1 MKTKYPPVAQRGDAS
16 KPQPVSQ
23 VSSGNTEGSRC
34 LVHVPDPFRPV
45 RGSHAHPI
53 ALADLLTD
61 ETIEHVRQTAHLL
74 QSKWYCHGGRDFTE
88 WNGYSL
94 GKMVAGAMLR
104 NKLHG
109 ALSNYM
115 ACRDLLQR
123 RPDTTHIDLRHDP
136 GIVPGIWQ
144 HECNR

>member
-61 ETIEHVRQTAHLL
+61 ETIEHVRQTAYLL

-88 WNGYSL
+88 SICVNHS
-94 GKMVAGAMLR
+94 
-104 NKLHG
+104 
-109 ALSNYM
+109 S
-115 ACRDLLQR
+115 
-123 RPDTTHIDLRHDP
+123 
-136 GIVPGIWQ
+136 
-144 HECNR
+144 